1 MLGEALIK
9 PNIIARSQ
17 LTVSLHATTS
27 QAIQA
32 FGVETQP
39 QATGRKIPHEDNKKG
54 RCHICARK
62 NGIESRIK
70 NVANA
75 IYFFIYD
82 HAEATVICSN
92 CIL

>member
-17 LTVSLHATTS
+17 LTVGLHATTS

-39 QATGRKIPHEDNKKG
+39 QATGRKIPNEDNKKG
-54 RCHICARK
+54 RCHVCTCKRDRK
-62 NGIESRIK
+62 SRQK
-70 NVANA
+70 CSKCNLFVCN
-75 IYFFIYD
+75 D
-82 HAEATVICSN
+82 HAETTVICSN